1 MDVEYPGFGRVVV
14 DGVGYDH
21 DVIVEA
27 GAVRPRRK
35 APSKPLKSRF
45 GHTPLTAAEDLPGTA
60 GRLVIGTGYSGS
72 LPVLPE
78 VVEQAEERG
87 TEVTVLPTGE
97 ACALLRTLSAATV
110 DAILHVTC

>member
-1 MDVEYPGFGRVVV
+1 MDVEYPGFGRIVV
-14 DGVGYDH
+14 DGVRYDH

-27 GAVRPRRK
+27 GVVRSRRK

-45 GHTPLTAAEDLPGTA
+45 GHTPLTAAEDLPATA
-60 GRLVIGTGYSGS
+60 RRLVIGTGYSGS

-87 TEVTVLPTGE
+87 AEVTLLPTEE
-97 ACALLRTLSAATV
+97 ACALLRTIDAADV